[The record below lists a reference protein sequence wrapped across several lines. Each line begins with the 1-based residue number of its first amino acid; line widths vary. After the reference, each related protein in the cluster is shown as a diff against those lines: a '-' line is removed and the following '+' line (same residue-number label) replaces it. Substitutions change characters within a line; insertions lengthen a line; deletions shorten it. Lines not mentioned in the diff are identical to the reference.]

1 MKPNPLKLS
10 GLEPLIVTPDSNF
23 INVGERTNVTGS
35 KRFLNLIK
43 AQDYTTALE
52 VALDQVRGGAQI
64 LDVNMDEGMLDSAS
78 EMTTFLN
85 LIASEPEI
93 ARIPIMIDSSKW
105 EVILAGLKCI
115 QGKGVVN
122 SISLK
127 DGEEEFLHRAKIIK
141 RFGAAVIAMA
151 FDEDGQADNL
161 ERRKEI
167 CGRSYKLL
175 SERVGFNSS
184 DIILDPN
191 IFPVATGMEE
201 HRRNALDFFLATKWI
216 RGNLPGAHIIGGV
229 SNVSF
234 SFRGNNPV
242 REAMHS
248 AFLYHAIQHGM
259 DMGIVNPT
267 QLEVYDEIPK
277 ELLERV
283 EDVLLDRRDDATER
297 LLEIAEKYKGTGAV
311 KEKETEEWRSE
322 SVEKRLSHALIKG
335 ITDFIEED
343 TEEARLKIGSPLEVI
358 EGPLM
363 DGMNVVGDLF
373 GSGKMFLPQVVKSAR
388 VMKQAVAY
396 LTPFLEE
403 EKKKNKDTSQRA
415 KVLLATVKGDVH
427 DIGKNIVG
435 VVLACNNFDIVDLG
449 VMVPTEKILEE
460 AEKEKADIIG
470 LSGLITPSLDEMV
483 GVAKEMQKRDMKT
496 PLLIGGATTSRIHTA
511 VKIDPNYES
520 PVIHVLDAS
529 RSVTVCSDL
538 LNEVNSARV
547 ASSIKTEYSKMR
559 EEHERRTASK
569 KLLSFEQAQKNR
581 TEIDWKKSECYKPKF
596 TGTKVF
602 EDVDLS
608 ELRNFID
615 WSPFFR
621 TWMLTGKYPA
631 ILDDET
637 VGEQATEL
645 FGDAQRML
653 DEIIEGKFLRAKSVI
668 GFYPANSFGEDVVVF
683 GDEDRTH
690 QKAKFHFLRQQGEK
704 RTGQPNSSLADYIA
718 PWDTGKE
725 DYIGMFAVTS
735 GIGIEKLIDKYET
748 AKDDYNS
755 ILVKALADRLAE
767 AHAEWMHYKIRTEF
781 WGYAQQESLNN
792 EELITEEYQGI
803 RPAPGYPA
811 CPDHT
816 EKQILWDVMDV
827 EKNTGISLTE
837 SFAMY
842 PASSVSGFYFSHPQ
856 SRYFGVGKIS
866 KDQIIDYAE
875 RKGKSVKE
883 IEKWLAPNLGYRTN
897 D

>member
-1 MKPNPLKLS
+1 MKPNPITLS
-10 GLEPLIVTPDSNF
+10 GLEPLIITPDSNF
-23 INVGERTNVTGS
+23 VNVGERTNVTGS

-64 LDVNMDEGMLDSAS
+64 LDVNMDEGMLDSAQ

-105 EVILAGLKCI
+105 EVIVAGLKCI

-127 DGEEEFLHRAKIIK
+127 DGEEEFLKRAKTIR

-151 FDEDGQADNL
+151 FDEEGQADSF

-167 CGRSYKLL
+167 CERSYRLL
-175 SERVGFNSS
+175 VDKVGFDPS

-201 HRRNALDFFLATKWI
+201 HHRNALDFFLAAKWI
-216 RGNLPGAHIIGGV
+216 RENLPGAHIIGGV

-248 AFLYHAIQHGM
+248 AFLYHGIQHGM

-277 ELLERV
+277 ELLDRV
-283 EDVLLDRRDDATER
+283 EDVLLDRREDATER
-297 LLEIAEKYKGTGAV
+297 LLEIAEKYRGSGEK
-311 KEKETEEWRSE
+311 KEKETEEWRLGT
-322 SVEKRLSHALIKG
+322 VEERLSHSLVKG
-335 ITDFIEED
+335 ITDHIEED
-343 TEEARLKIGSPLEVI
+343 TEEARVKIGSPLQVI

-363 DGMNVVGDLF
+363 DGMNIVGDLF

-403 EKKKNKDTSQRA
+403 EKKKNKDAAQRS

-449 VMVPTEKILEE
+449 VMVPTEKILDE
-460 AEKEKADIIG
+460 AEKEQADIIG

-483 GVAKEMQKRDMKT
+483 GVAKEMQRRKMRT
-496 PLLIGGATTSRIHTA
+496 PLLIGGATTSKIHTA
-511 VKIDPNYES
+511 VKIDPNYDS
-520 PVIHVLDAS
+520 AVVHVLDAS

-538 LNEVNSARV
+538 LSTANQKRVSA
-547 ASSIKTEYSKMR
+547 SIKQEYEKMR
-559 EEHERRTASK
+559 EEHAARTSRKKILAYEAAAS
-569 KLLSFEQAQKNR
+569 NR
-581 TEIDWKKSECYKPKF
+581 TDIDWENTEYRAPAF
-596 TGTKVF
+596 TGKKVF
-602 EDVDLS
+602 EDVDLN
-608 ELRNFID
+608 ELRDFID

-631 ILDDET
+631 ILKDEN
-637 VGEQATEL
+637 VGEQAQDL
-645 FGDAQRML
+645 FNDAQEML
-653 DEIIEGKFLRAKSVI
+653 DEVISKKLLRAKSVI
-668 GFYPANSFGEDVVVF
+668 GLFPANSFGDDIILFED
-683 GDEDRTH
+683 EARTK
-690 QKAKFHFLRQQGEK
+690 QLAKFHFLRQQTQK
-704 RTGQPNSSLADYIA
+704 RGDQPNSSLADYVA
-718 PWDTGKE
+718 PWDTGKP
-725 DYIGMFAVTS
+725 DYMGLFAVTS
-735 GIGIEKLIDKYET
+735 GLGIEALIKQYESEN
-748 AKDDYNS
+748 DDYKS
-755 ILVKALADRLAE
+755 IMIKALADRLAE
-767 AHAEWMHYKIRTEF
+767 AHAEYMHYKIRTEF
-781 WGYAQQESLNN
+781 WGYAPDEGFDN
-792 EELITEEYQGI
+792 EELIAEKYQGI

-816 EKQILWDVMDV
+816 EKRTLFDVLEV

-842 PASSVSGFYFSHPQ
+842 PASSVSGFYFSNPQ
-856 SRYFGVGKIS
+856 SRYFGVGKID
-866 KDQIIDYAE
+866 KDQIINYSE
-875 RKGKSVKE
+875 RKGQSIE
-883 IEKWLAPNLGYRTN
+883 ETEKWLAPNLSYK
-897 D
+897 

>member
-43 AQDYTTALE
+43 ERDYTTALD
-52 VALDQVRGGAQI
+52 VALDQVQGGAQI
-64 LDVNMDEGMLDSAS
+64 LDVNMDEGMLESAD
-78 EMTTFLN
+78 EMTTFLH

-93 ARIPIMIDSSKW
+93 AKIPIMIDSSKW
-105 EVILAGLKCI
+105 EVIVAGLKCI

-127 DGEEEFLHRAKIIK
+127 DGEEEFLRKAKIVK
-141 RFGAAVIAMA
+141 RFGAAVVSMA
-151 FDEDGQADNL
+151 FDEAGQADNL

-175 SERVGFNSS
+175 VENVGFDPS

-201 HRRNALDFFLATKWI
+201 HRKNALDFFKASKWI
-216 RGNLPGAHIIGGV
+216 RENLPGAHIIGGV

-267 QLEVYDEIPK
+267 QLEIYDNIPK
-277 ELLERV
+277 ELLKRV

-297 LLEIAEKYKGTGAV
+297 LLEIADKYKGTGEK
-311 KEKETEEWRSE
+311 KEKETQEWRSG
-322 SVEKRLSHALIKG
+322 SVEKRLSYSLIKG
-335 ITDFIEED
+335 ITQFIEED
-343 TEEARLKIGSPLEVI
+343 TEEARAKYESPLMVI

-373 GSGKMFLPQVVKSAR
+373 GAGKMFLPQVVKSAR

-403 EKKKNKDTSQRA
+403 EKKRNKDTSQRT

-449 VMVPTEKILEE
+449 VMVPTDKILDE
-460 AEKEKADIIG
+460 AEKVKADIIG

-483 GVAKEMQKRDMKT
+483 GVAKEMQKRGMTT
-496 PLLIGGATTSRIHTA
+496 PLLIGGATTSKIHTA
-511 VKIDPNYES
+511 VKIDLNYSS
-520 PVIHVLDAS
+520 PVVHVLDAS
-529 RSVTVCSDL
+529 RSVSICTDL
-538 LNEVNSARV
+538 LNEGNREKFA
-547 ASSIKTEYSKMR
+547 AGIKSEYSVMR
-559 EEHERRTASK
+559 EDHKNRTSRK
-569 KLLSFEQAQKNR
+569 SLLSFEAAKKNK
-581 TEIDWKKSECYKPKF
+581 TKIDWESTDFHKPKAI
-596 TGTKVF
+596 GIKVF
-602 EDVDLS
+602 DDVDLA
-608 ELRNFID
+608 ELRKFID

-631 ILDDET
+631 ILEDSV
-637 VGEQATEL
+637 VGEHAKEL
-645 FGDAQRML
+645 FNDAQIML
-653 DEIIEGKFLRAKSVI
+653 DELIANKSLQAKSVI
-668 GFYPANSFGEDVVVF
+668 GIFPANSS
-683 GDEDRTH
+683 DEDIIIFEDESRTTK
-690 QKAKFHFLRQQGEK
+690 KAKFHFLRQQAEK
-704 RTGQPNSSLADYIA
+704 RSGQPNSSLVDYVA
-718 PWDTGKE
+718 PLDSGKS
-725 DYIGMFAVTS
+725 DYMGMFAVTS
-735 GIGIEKLIDKYET
+735 GLGIEKLIKKYDE
-748 AKDDYNS
+748 ANDDYNS
-755 ILVKALADRLAE
+755 ILIKALADRLAE
-767 AHAEWMHYKIRTEF
+767 AHAEYLHYKIRTDL
-781 WGYAQQESLNN
+781 WGFCPEESFDNTKFI
-792 EELITEEYQGI
+792 EEKYQGI

-816 EKQILWDVMDV
+816 EKRILFNVLEV

-837 SFAMY
+837 SYAMY

-856 SRYFGVGKIS
+856 ARYFGVGKLN

-875 RKGKSVKE
+875 RKGDSIEE
-883 IEKWLAPNLGYRTN
+883 IEKWLSPNLAYEPKK
-897 D
+897 